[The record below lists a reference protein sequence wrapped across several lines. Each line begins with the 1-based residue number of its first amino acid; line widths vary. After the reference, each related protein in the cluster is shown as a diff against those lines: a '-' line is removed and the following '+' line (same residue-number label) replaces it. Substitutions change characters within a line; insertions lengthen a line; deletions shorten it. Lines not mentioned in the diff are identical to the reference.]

1 MPHIAQNTRR
11 PPRRFNN
18 INERL
23 KSKNYNAE
31 TRRANRAY
39 LQRYTRKRGNAVS
52 RSALVQERHERALKL
67 LESFPPASPASAAA
81 VKPKRAPRKLK
92 FIQVDVGG
100 DGNCFYRALYRVAH
114 DSKDP
119 TMLKR
124 VFTILGADTGKMG
137 TEEMGQTALRAAAAR
152 LIAEKVE
159 DPEGIY
165 ERLKGAAE
173 MPKAEQ
179 LFFKMMVDEAAYG
192 VAPIYRRI
200 KSYTRRKN
208 GKDAFYKNLS
218 RVVGRNG
225 EYASEA
231 DYYMIR
237 DLLEAKGIL
246 LISTDSAPTSNVV
259 GGKPALYL
267 RRIHGNHYNYWKQV

>member
-1 MPHIAQNTRR
+1 MPRTAQNTRR

-18 INERL
+18 IGERL
-23 KSKNYNAE
+23 KSENYNAK
-31 TRRANRAY
+31 TRHANRAY
-39 LQRYTRKRGNAVS
+39 LQKYTRKRGNAVS
-52 RSALVQERHERALKL
+52 RSALVQERQERALKL
-67 LESFPPASPASAAA
+67 LESFPPVSPAAA
-81 VKPKRAPRKLK
+81 KPRKASRKLK
-92 FIQVDVGG
+92 FTQVDVGG
-100 DGNCFYRALYRVAH
+100 DGNCFYRALYRVAQ

-119 TMLKR
+119 AMLKR
-124 VFTILGADTGKMG
+124 VFTILGADKSKMD
-137 TEEMGQTALRAAAAR
+137 TEEMGQGALRAAAAR
-152 LIAEKVE
+152 LIAGKVV

-208 GKDAFYKNLS
+208 GKEAFYTNLS
-218 RVVGRNG
+218 RVVGRDG

-237 DLLEAKGIL
+237 DLLEANGIL
-246 LISTDSAPTSNVV
+246 LISTDRAPTTNVV
-259 GGKPALYL
+259 DGKPALYL
-267 RRIHGNHYNYWKQV
+267 RRVHGNHYNYWKQV

>member
-18 INERL
+18 IGERL
-23 KSKNYNAE
+23 KSENYNAK

-39 LQRYTRKRGNAVS
+39 LQRYTRKRENAVS
-52 RSALVQERHERALKL
+52 RSALVQERQERALKL
-67 LESFPPASPASAAA
+67 LESFPPASPAAAA
-81 VKPKRAPRKLK
+81 KPKRAPRKLK
-92 FIQVDVGG
+92 FTQVDVGG
-100 DGNCFYRALYRVAH
+100 DGNCFYRALYRVAQ

-119 TMLKR
+119 AMLKR

-152 LIAEKVE
+152 LIAEKVV

-173 MPKAEQ
+173 MPKGEQ
-179 LFFKMMVDEAAYG
+179 LFFKMLVDEAAYG

-208 GKDAFYKNLS
+208 GKAAFYTNLS
-218 RVVGRNG
+218 RVVGRDG

-237 DLLEAKGIL
+237 DLLEANGIL

-259 GGKPALYL
+259 DGKPALYL
-267 RRIHGNHYNYWKQV
+267 RRVDGNHYNYWKQV